1 MLGVNDQH
9 VSSSEIS
16 AQLLSEGAG
25 RAFDLS
31 FNSSGATQTDVA
43 KPNIFGSE
51 FSDAL
56 NGDSSR
62 NIIFGDGG
70 NYTINGGDGNDWLC
84 GDGSDTFHFNA
95 VNDALAGLVATIS
108 DFELTI
114 DDIDLAIDANGRTTG
129 DQAFSFAGQDTGS
142 LAVSSKQ
149 NAVWFSQANGNTA
162 VFADNSGDGVADLEI
177 QLPGLK
183 NLNSGDFIL

>member
-1 MLGVNDQH
+1 M
-9 VSSSEIS
+9 
-16 AQLLSEGAG
+16 
-25 RAFDLS
+25 
-31 FNSSGATQTDVA
+31 
-43 KPNIFGSE
+43 
-51 FSDAL
+51 
-56 NGDSSR
+56 
-62 NIIFGDGG
+62 
-70 NYTINGGDGNDWLC
+70 
-84 GDGSDTFHFNA
+84 
-95 VNDALAGLVATIS
+95 NDALAGLVDTIS

-114 DDIDLAIDANGRTTG
+114 DDIDLLAIDANGRTTG

-183 NLNSGDFIL
+183 NLTSGDFIL